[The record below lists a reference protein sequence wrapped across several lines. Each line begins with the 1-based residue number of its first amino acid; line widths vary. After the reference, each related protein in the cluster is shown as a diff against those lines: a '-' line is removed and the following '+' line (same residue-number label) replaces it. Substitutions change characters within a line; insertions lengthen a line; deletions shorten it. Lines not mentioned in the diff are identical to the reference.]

1 MVVYVIEKFDNNVEE
16 YKPCVI
22 FECKDSIDIFFNT
35 KAELGGLDAKY
46 HRINKNSCGSLE
58 DGFIQYYDIFNRD
71 FSSPEPDAAYIDMYR
86 VYASEVT

>member
-1 MVVYVIEKFDNNVEE
+1 MVVYVIEKFDNDVEE
-16 YKPCVI
+16 YKPCVVLG
-22 FECKDSIDIFFNT
+22 CKDSIDVFFNT

-71 FSSPEPDAAYIDMYR
+71 FSSTEPDAACIDMYR